1 MKNLILTIAIITL
14 ALSTSLA
21 NTNPLDN
28 TGDLETIS
36 FEMNDADKIEFSI
49 NVSYDLQQESL
60 MIETGEEVSFIQVL
74 NNDGV
79 LQYQLPVF
87 SETVVLDLNDFETG
101 DYSLNLLFENDSMV
115 SSSFSK

>member
-1 MKNLILTIAIITL
+1 MKNLILTFAIITTVL
-14 ALSTSLA
+14 NTSVA
-21 NTNPLDN
+21 NTNPVKK
-28 TGDLETIS
+28 TADLETIS
-36 FEMNDADKIEFSI
+36 FEMYDAEKIEFSI

-87 SETVVLDLNDFETG
+87 SETVVLDLNDFEKG
-101 DYSLNLLFENDSMV
+101 DYNLNLLFENENMV